1 MQITLMQSLSAKNKL
16 NKLFSAAGSTFDFVA
31 KDKMSLY
38 SPVIILYSEEDLTK
52 YNYAYISDWSRYYF
66 VDPENV
72 KVIGQNRYEIQLVC
86 DSLSTFADQLL
97 GVTCVIDRTEN
108 YGGSPYLPSEA
119 YVANCKHKTD
129 IISFPSGLNDTGEFI
144 LITAGG

>member
-1 MQITLMQSLSAKNKL
+1 MQVTMMQNLSAKNKL
-16 NKLFSAAGSTFDFVA
+16 NKLFSAGGSTFDFVA

-38 SPVIILYSEEDLTK
+38 SPVILLNSDEDITK
-52 YNYAYISDWSRYYF
+52 YNYAYISEWGRYYF

-129 IISFPSGLNDTGEFI
+129 IIDFPSGLNDSGEFI